1 MQSLTHLNLNQNA
14 IHSEFPEFIFE
25 CQNLTTLDL
34 SRNQLTGQIP
44 DLVFTKL
51 GKLEYLNLNDNL
63 FQGKIPTTIGQ
74 LRELQSLDLGMNSLN
89 SSIPSELGHCTDLTH
104 LSLASN
110 FLSGELP
117 QSLSNLNSILHLD
130 FSDNAFTDSN
140 DFGGQLPRQ
149 IGNLDLLSRL
159 NVSRNHLT
167 GVIPQSIGNFTQ
179 ILYLDLSN
187 NNLTGVIPLSIVT
200 FTRIEFLDLSN
211 NNLTGVI
218 PPDSSSNFLLG
229 LKIFNVSHNHLSGE
243 IPSGFLNTDKLTIF
257 DFSYNNLTGPIP
269 TCGIFQNATFVG
281 NYGMWRDAKGTAAC
295 DSSGGNSEIN
305 NDNQRLEPPTNELA
319 KAVVLVMSL
328 ALACTR
334 AHPISRPPM
343 SFVVQKLSTQ
353 ALPCLP
359 EPFGN
364 KALSTQTPQ
373 KSETLTR
380 RARNT
385 KFALSIG
392 DFGKAA
398 AKSVGDLI
406 IECYMIMKFQKK
418 LSPSHLVLRSKI
430 CDKIQTSFPCH
441 HLRVMKFQIRSHL
454 FDSESRISLYL
465 GNEFL
470 ANLQIQDTQKLGKE
484 SPKPKSLETLRQR
497 GTEHPDPSEVRSTHP
512 PCPKRQL
519 RALYRRHQKGRRQER
534 RRIDPEATDR
544 PDRSMGRGNTD
555 KLPLSSSQGDEI
567 SDTVKLPLS
576 SSQSSFLPP
585 DIYSIDS
592 MLCVHVYG
600 AFLLLPA
607 CWSCGHHQV
616 SVVIPLLELKR
627 ATKSMRDGSN
637 ISSYL
642 FHWNQ
647 LFPWPQSGMVST
659 VKALCFEVQLP
670 KPTQELF
677 QWAQVMMRLL
687 VFQSPH
693 INEQLSYASPSKKR
707 LDAISVFIMDAHTF
721 ELYTSSLNKMT
732 SSRPKKLSRCSLHTP
747 QSNFDEEDP
756 VNNGIGDDPKRNWF
770 NPAKLFMLM
779 IASVKIRYFR
789 FYFNYSPSP
798 LHSWSF
804 ANLDNLCNWTAI
816 VCHRNTKTVSK
827 IDLSNLGI
835 IATLTNFNFTPFLNL
850 THFNLSHNNF
860 QGPIPSAIGN
870 LSMLTIL
877 DLGNNFFEQEIPA
890 EIGLL
895 TKLEYLSFFN
905 NSLKGTIPYQ
915 LSNLQKVQFLLLAEN
930 DLKTSNWS
938 KFSGMHSLPHLDLH
952 QNAIHSE
959 FPEFIFECQNLTFLD
974 LSHNQLTGHIP
985 DLAFTKLGKLE
996 YLYLNDNLFQGK
1008 IPTTIGQLRELRF
1021 LDLGMNSLNSLIP
1034 SDLGHCTHLTYLFLA
1049 SNFLSGELP
1058 QSLSNLSSILWLDF
1072 SDNVFT
1078 GPILP
1083 SVISNWSLVVDLN
1096 LRGNSFSGNIPPE
1109 LGQLTNL
1116 KYLRLDSNDFGGE
1129 LPSQIGNLNLLYSLT
1144 VSRNHLTGVSISN
1157 FTQIVYLDLS
1167 NNNLTGVIPQSIG
1180 NFTRI
1185 QFLDLS
1191 NNHLT
1196 GVIPRRIGN
1205 FTQISYLNLS
1215 NNYLTGVIPP
1225 DHGMFDN
1232 LQFCNQLDFSSNL
1245 LSGAIPSYL
1254 GMLTG
1259 LEIFNISHNHLS
1271 GEIPS
1276 EFSNMD
1282 TLTIYDFSYNNLT
1295 GPIPTCGIFR
1305 EAPGDAFIGNY
1316 RMWRDARG
1324 TAACNSSGTDGVVVI
1339 ITFLGFYLVETI
1351 IDQRLEPPTYEL
1363 AKAVVL
1369 VMSLAL
1375 ACTRTHPISRPP
1387 MSFVAQKLSAQAMPC
1402 LPESFDFLS
1411 ISKLMGLGLQANGS

>member
-1 MQSLTHLNLNQNA
+1 MKRVQMPPFLLHFFL
-14 IHSEFPEFIFE
+14 
-25 CQNLTTLDL
+25 
-34 SRNQLTGQIP
+34 
-44 DLVFTKL
+44 
-51 GKLEYLNLNDNL
+51 
-63 FQGKIPTTIGQ
+63 
-74 LRELQSLDLGMNSLN
+74 
-89 SSIPSELGHCTDLTH
+89 
-104 LSLASN
+104 LSL
-110 FLSGELP
+110 LP
-117 QSLSNLNSILHLD
+117 SICTT
-130 FSDNAFTDSN
+130 FS
-140 DFGGQLPRQ
+140 P
-149 IGNLDLLSRL
+149 
-159 NVSRNHLT
+159 
-167 GVIPQSIGNFTQ
+167 
-179 ILYLDLSN
+179 
-187 NNLTGVIPLSIVT
+187 
-200 FTRIEFLDLSN
+200 E
-211 NNLTGVI
+211 
-218 PPDSSSNFLLG
+218 
-229 LKIFNVSHNHLSGE
+229 
-243 IPSGFLNTDKLTIF
+243 
-257 DFSYNNLTGPIP
+257 
-269 TCGIFQNATFVG
+269 
-281 NYGMWRDAKGTAAC
+281 
-295 DSSGGNSEIN
+295 
-305 NDNQRLEPPTNELA
+305 
-319 KAVVLVMSL
+319 
-328 ALACTR
+328 
-334 AHPISRPPM
+334 
-343 SFVVQKLSTQ
+343 TQ
-353 ALPCLP
+353 A
-359 EPFGN
+359 E
-364 KALSTQTPQ
+364 A
-373 KSETLTR
+373 
-380 RARNT
+380 
-385 KFALSIG
+385 
-392 DFGKAA
+392 
-398 AKSVGDLI
+398 LI
-406 IECYMIMKFQKK
+406 IW
-418 LSPSHLVLRSKI
+418 
-430 CDKIQTSFPCH
+430 
-441 HLRVMKFQIRSHL
+441 
-454 FDSESRISLYL
+454 
-465 GNEFL
+465 
-470 ANLQIQDTQKLGKE
+470 
-484 SPKPKSLETLRQR
+484 
-497 GTEHPDPSEVRSTHP
+497 
-512 PCPKRQL
+512 
-519 RALYRRHQKGRRQER
+519 KG
-534 RRIDPEATDR
+534 
-544 PDRSMGRGNTD
+544 S
-555 KLPLSSSQGDEI
+555 
-567 SDTVKLPLS
+567 
-576 SSQSSFLPP
+576 
-585 DIYSIDS
+585 
-592 MLCVHVYG
+592 
-600 AFLLLPA
+600 
-607 CWSCGHHQV
+607 
-616 SVVIPLLELKR
+616 
-627 ATKSMRDGSN
+627 
-637 ISSYL
+637 
-642 FHWNQ
+642 
-647 LFPWPQSGMVST
+647 
-659 VKALCFEVQLP
+659 
-670 KPTQELF
+670 
-677 QWAQVMMRLL
+677 
-687 VFQSPH
+687 
-693 INEQLSYASPSKKR
+693 
-707 LDAISVFIMDAHTF
+707 
-721 ELYTSSLNKMT
+721 
-732 SSRPKKLSRCSLHTP
+732 
-747 QSNFDEEDP
+747 
-756 VNNGIGDDPKRNWF
+756 
-770 NPAKLFMLM
+770 
-779 IASVKIRYFR
+779 

-1351 IDQRLEPPTYEL
+1351 IGFFILLVLRKRSKLRPHEIKTSQKFEKFESMILQEEVKFTFGEIVKAVDDFHEKYCIGIGGFGRVYKAELESGQVVAVKRLNTEDSNDIPAINLQSFENEIRTLINIRHRNIIRLYGFCSRRGCIFLLYEYFERGSLGKSLYGVEGVTELGWATRIKILKGLAHALSYLHNDCSLPIVHRDVTVNNVLLDQDFEPRLSDFGTARLLSTNSSNWTHIVGSFGYMAPELALTMRVTDKCDVYSFGVVALEVMMGKHPGDMLESLLLESSRLSQDNVGLLLKDVLDQRLEPPTYEL